1 MRVTEMLCVNRN
13 PRFKE
18 IEDGEKNYIY
28 YYLRVALRSFVRL
41 LYGVR

>member
-18 IEDGEKNYIY
+18 IKNGEKNYIC
-28 YYLRVALRSFVRL
+28 YYLRIALRSFVRL